1 MTIPTISQ
9 MNKLTSLKARMMGQK
24 ETEKTPFSPSL
35 KIFPLS
41 SEDLR

>member
-24 ETEKTPFSPSL
+24 ETERRPSAL
-35 KIFPLS
+35 PEDFPLS